1 MRIFEDSRFSAALV
15 SAAMALASFFA
26 ASLAAR
32 FWASTER
39 VEREAAMAST
49 ECCQMIIGRTKRKRS

>member
-1 MRIFEDSRFSAALV
+1 MMILEDESFSWSLDSAA
-15 SAAMALASFFA
+15 AALASFFA

-39 VEREAAMAST
+39 VERLAAMASVFA
-49 ECCQMIIGRTKRKRS
+49 

>member
-1 MRIFEDSRFSAALV
+1 LDEAFFSAARS
-15 SAAMALASFFA
+15 SAAEALAAFLA

-39 VEREAAMAST
+39 VEREAFIASVAD
-49 ECCQMIIGRTKRKRS
+49 EGLVK

>member
-1 MRIFEDSRFSAALV
+1 MRIFEDAFFSAARS
-15 SAAMALASFFA
+15 SAAVALAAFLA

-39 VEREAAMAST
+39 VEREAAMASG
-49 ECCQMIIGRTKRKRS
+49 GRSVLDCVNA